1 MTGQRRPLI
10 LCMLISLCLMAS
22 LLLGG
27 CFHDEMPPA
36 IRQQVRL
43 GLIDGTD
50 LPFGWGYRSGK
61 PLEVPGGYGQDVGFH
76 GADPAKYPFVLVT
89 QTLEIYPDETAS
101 RTAYQAWVDRAI
113 PSAYADVWVR
123 PPSLDYR
130 GNADEIK
137 IACMSMHDNGIP
149 TQACK
154 VTARYGE
161 FVRPCR
167 RVSRRSLADDVPIP
181 TAGGAVGSAHAG
193 CRVSASHTGAVGT
206 RLRSA
211 TDVAGIRETGVR

>member
-101 RTAYQAWVDRAI
+101 RTAYQAWADRAI

-123 PPSLDYR
+123 PPELDYR

-161 FVRPCR
+161 LVTTLWANVFEDRWLTMSQFR
-167 RVSRRSLADDVPIP
+167 RLVERLDQRMQA
-181 TAGGAVGSAHAG
+181 A
-193 CRVSASHTGAVGT
+193 RVSAQTPTPVP
-206 RLRSA
+206 
-211 TDVAGIRETGVR
+211 